1 MHTCCHLNA
10 IVSLRCAG
18 NRNGPLCPDHNQIPT
33 CARGSIC
40 FQGIVLT
47 LYQRLAIVC
56 RDGKARSLR
65 KAGRLRHCR
74 RLHSGLLFRP
84 GLPCGILCRL
94 ARLRFLFFQR
104 RFISRSFRLMRQCT
118 VGRLFTSRAALP
130 FFLRLPGAALWPGS
144 RRTRRRL
151 GKRACAHRYAQRQRR
166 HQRAQPLCRFP
177 LHVHFSFQFLSALPL
192 AALYPG
198 RGKKHFWRLL

>member
-1 MHTCCHLNA
+1 MHPCRHLQA
-10 IVSLRCAG
+10 VVILRRARYRHCA
-18 NRNGPLCPDHNQIPT
+18 L
-33 CARGSIC
+33 C
-40 FQGIVLT
+40 FQHYQLAACIGGGISRQLIIHAFH
-47 LYQRLAIVC
+47 QRLAVVR
-56 RDGKARSLR
+56 RDGEARSLR

-94 ARLRFLFFQR
+94 ARLRSLFFQG
-104 RFISRSFRLMRQCT
+104 RFISRNFRLMRQCT
-118 VGRLFTSRAALP
+118 VGRLFTFRAALP
-130 FFLRLPGAALWPGS
+130 FFLRLPGAALRPGS